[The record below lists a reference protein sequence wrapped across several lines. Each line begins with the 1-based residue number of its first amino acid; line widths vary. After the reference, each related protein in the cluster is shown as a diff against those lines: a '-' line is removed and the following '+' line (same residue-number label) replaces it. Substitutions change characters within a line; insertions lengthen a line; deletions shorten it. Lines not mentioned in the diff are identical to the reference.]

1 MISPML
7 IITLLASAAPPAVN
21 QANLAQARTAYSRC
35 LSGLLRTNLKDKV
48 APDAFE
54 ATLTN
59 SCKTEEATFRR
70 AVVTT
75 DVATGTSRA
84 SAEQGANFEIGD
96 IVANTKANYQG
107 YLETDTLPR

>member
-1 MISPML
+1 MISSA
-7 IITLLASAAPPAVN
+7 IIFVLLAAAPPAVN
-21 QANLAQARTAYSRC
+21 QANLAQARQTYSRC

-59 SCKTEEATFRR
+59 SCKVEEAAFRQ

-96 IVANTKANYQG
+96 IRANTKENYKG
-107 YLETDTLPR
+107 YLETDSLPR